1 MKLETLEAGAL
12 GEWWLP
18 EYPSQRVSGT
28 IIWTSLEGAHLQLL
42 DSITTDPFVN
52 HSSNS
57 EQTIFGDIDGVPLTL
72 HNATSV
78 SVSLKSSKLTARI
91 SESFRASRL
100 FIGHHVTPSDIGAI
114 REYQLT
120 SPTYSAWQN
129 QSGITVQAPPVGTGF
144 SQGFSI
150 TALQISDRNFV
161 VNDNVE
167 LDLRHQV
174 SLHRDIFG
182 NARLAEVT
190 KFCFLGKPNGHL
202 DFFREQSSRLRDL
215 LSLATGRQVE
225 TPETQLIFQ
234 QPQVESDFANLIQL
248 LEAGSDLFDPKPLK
262 SPESFAFRLGEGFES
277 DDFSK
282 WLNMG
287 DRIRSHV
294 RRLLATRH
302 SQGMYLEDKLH
313 NVAAVLQGMGRDL
326 AENPRED
333 MQPSL
338 EKVFHFVDEDL
349 RLGVPDVSKWK
360 KALADRR
367 NEISHHD
374 ANVSNLEFNTSLSL
388 YYSSYWL
395 AMFACFKFLDLT
407 PTFSRKV
414 ATSGWAQHETAFAK
428 AYLGRLI

>member
-1 MKLETLEAGAL
+1 MKIETLEAGAL

-18 EYPSQRVSGT
+18 ENPSQRVSGM
-28 IIWTSLEGAHLQLL
+28 ISWTALEGAHLQLSE
-42 DSITTDPFVN
+42 SITSDPFAN

-57 EQTIFGDIDGVPLTL
+57 EQTIFGEIEGVPLAL

-78 SVSLKSSKLTARI
+78 SVSLKSSKITARI

-100 FIGHHVTPSDIGAI
+100 FIGQHVSLDELGAI

-129 QSGITVQAPPVGTGF
+129 QSGITVQGPHAGPSF
-144 SQGFSI
+144 SQGISI
-150 TALQISDRNFV
+150 TALQLSERNFV
-161 VNDNVE
+161 VNDDVE

-174 SLHRDIFG
+174 SLHRDTFG
-182 NARLAEVT
+182 KASLAEVT

-215 LSLATGRQVE
+215 LTLATGRQVKP
-225 TPETQLIFQ
+225 PETQLIFH
-234 QPQVESDFANLIQL
+234 QPQAQSDFATHIQL
-248 LEAGSDLFDPKPLK
+248 LEAGNDHLDPKTQK

-277 DDFSK
+277 DDFTK

-287 DRIRSHV
+287 NRIRSHV

-302 SQGMYLEDKLH
+302 SQGMYLEDKLQ
-313 NVAAVLQGMGRDL
+313 NVAAVLQGIGRDL
-326 AENPRED
+326 SENPRED

-338 EKVFHFVDEDL
+338 EKVFYFVDEDL
-349 RLGVPDVSKWK
+349 RQGVPAVSKWK
-360 KALADRR
+360 KALSDRR

-395 AMFACFKFLDLT
+395 AMFACFKLLDLT
-407 PTFSRKV
+407 PLFSQKV
-414 ATSGWAQHETAFAK
+414 ATSGWAQHEASFAK